1 MKQRIVLVDWGMST
15 RYTNKPNT
23 SDTSNPDTIK
33 WSKMLGFR
41 GIGVTMAGTETAF
54 APSRECMMRWSG
66 QPFCEVCKM
75 ELARKLNN
83 TDYVSKPA
91 QIYVSNPEI
100 SIPHSKTG
108 TLDRD
113 SENIESARKI

>member
-1 MKQRIVLVDWGMST
+1 
-15 RYTNKPNT
+15 
-23 SDTSNPDTIK
+23 
-33 WSKMLGFR
+33 
-41 GIGVTMAGTETAF
+41 
-54 APSRECMMRWSG
+54 MMRWLG

-91 QIYVSNPEI
+91 EIYVSNPEI

-113 SENIESARKI
+113 SEKYRISEKNITKANNTDFELWYKIW